1 MLTFAFFRRWRYLI
15 ITYGSTRTSLF
26 STWWSK
32 YPFTFTFSK
41 NSPFQTLQELI
52 KLSNVTFYCNWKMS
66 KDDNDQIALIGWA
79 ERRKLQIFMP
89 LKKLFCSQSIGVFS
103 DLAGFGPAV
112 GCFAK
117 TTELSPTSVSPWNP
131 WLLLSFCHRCQG
143 SRPHHP
149 HHHLHHSQGPHRPHH
164 CHLARLTLVLSC
176 AMNFKNYPHDEQLC
190 NLKIESSKFSSK
202 SAN

>member
-1 MLTFAFFRRWRYLI
+1 MPGLEKVLLWTTI
-15 ITYGSTRTSLF
+15 
-26 STWWSK
+26 
-32 YPFTFTFSK
+32 
-41 NSPFQTLQELI
+41 I
-52 KLSNVTFYCNWKMS
+52 KLLESVELSCASSRYK
-66 KDDNDQIALIGWA
+66 G
-79 ERRKLQIFMP
+79 P
-89 LKKLFCSQSIGVFS
+89 KKNHLFCESIGVFS

-190 NLKIESSKFSSK
+190 NLKIESSKFWQRNSRWIMHLLWFIIINRK
-202 SAN
+202 